1 MTKIEALPGVA
12 LACQAVSE
20 NAVDGSIWRRAY
32 AGGEVRFRIKGAG
45 HMCLDDHGVWQ
56 GLAFRLDPETY
67 GG

>member
-1 MTKIEALPGVA
+1 M
-12 LACQAVSE
+12 SE